1 MAGFGMLAAWFV
13 ACAGEDIPPID
24 NDLRGA
30 LADGYGGAAQVGS
43 GGGAGGAGSGNA
55 GSGNAGSANAGSAN
69 AGSGNP
75 GGGAG
80 GGEPVGNAG
89 SGGGGV
95 CDAYEDIFVAKCGNA
110 GCHNDGSINGAF
122 AGEAPPLAADLV
134 NSVSSRGDACGVLV
148 DPAALEESLILTMVT
163 GEADPSACFPAL
175 MPLGGDNLT
184 PDEIACIEDWLTQFG
199 D

>member
-43 GGGAGGAGSGNA
+43 GGGAGGNA
-55 GSGNAGSANAGSAN
+55 GSGDAGSANAGSAN

-89 SGGGGV
+89 SGGGGE
-95 CDAYEDIFVAKCGNA
+95 CDAFNTIIQPRCGTA
-110 GCHNDGSINGAF
+110 GCHNEGAG
-122 AGEAPPLAADLV
+122 AGEFGASEALAAEYIDEPSISFCDGLV
-134 NSVSSRGDACGVLV
+134 IDSANV
-148 DPAALEESLILTMVT
+148 EESLLYTKLSEASPQGCGSLQMPANGDLLTD
-163 GEADPSACFPAL
+163 E
-175 MPLGGDNLT
+175 
-184 PDEIACIEDWLTQFG
+184 EIACVLGWLQQFA